1 MVEASKKKSNL
12 LESCREN
19 PWIVSTGVL
28 AIVVILLLIPF
39 SSLTGNVVSEEKVA
53 STFLSYLTSAGAD
66 INSVEVTSIVKENG
80 LYKISFNYEG
90 SEYPVPFYLTEN
102 GKMIGQMTLIQS
114 SSTVDSSSDSCW
126 EKIASELDFD
136 IDKISSFAYSSKG
149 INLLKEDSTLTS
161 KYQITGSPTL
171 MINNKK
177 SSSIY
182 SGTDAVKSSICSSF
196 KNLPKE
202 CSGVNITQ
210 ENLTKTDKP
219 VVDLYV
225 MSYCPYGVRAENNL
239 APLVKLFGNK
249 VDFNI
254 RFIAQV
260 QGDSVESIDSLHGI
274 KEAKEDLNQ
283 IAIMELYPEKFWDYL
298 NEFNNVCYGGGAS
311 SSSGSC

>member
-1 MVEASKKKSNL
+1 
-12 LESCREN
+12 
-19 PWIVSTGVL
+19 
-28 AIVVILLLIPF
+28 
-39 SSLTGNVVSEEKVA
+39 
-53 STFLSYLTSAGAD
+53 
-66 INSVEVTSIVKENG
+66 
-80 LYKISFNYEG
+80 
-90 SEYPVPFYLTEN
+90 
-102 GKMIGQMTLIQS
+102 
-114 SSTVDSSSDSCW
+114 
-126 EKIASELDFD
+126 
-136 IDKISSFAYSSKG
+136 
-149 INLLKEDSTLTS
+149 
-161 KYQITGSPTL
+161 
-171 MINNKK
+171 
-177 SSSIY
+177 
-182 SGTDAVKSSICSSF
+182 
-196 KNLPKE
+196 LPKE